1 MAAAQTAEGMS
12 PGLLKVMERA
22 KRDPQVRFTSVAH
35 LLDEQALKRAYD
47 RLRKDAA
54 VGMDGITKE
63 QYGQELERHVS
74 DLHERMR
81 TMRYRHQPIRR
92 VHIPKEKGKTRPL
105 GISCVEDKVV
115 QGALSEVLEALYE
128 PVFFD
133 GSFGFRRGR
142 SAHDALRAL
151 DRVLQGEVGWILEA
165 DIASFFDSIDR
176 TMLMEMLR
184 ERVVDQPFLR
194 LIGKCL
200 HVGILDGEEYTA
212 PDVGTVQGSVL
223 SPMLGNIYLHHVL
236 DVWFERDVRPR
247 LQGQAHLIRYADDF
261 VIAFEK
267 EEDAKRVMAVLPQ
280 RFGRFGLTL
289 HPDKTRVVPMGR
301 PPSDHPKGK
310 GPATLD
316 FLGFTLYWRRSRA
329 GRWVP
334 SFKTRRARLQR
345 ALQAV
350 ADECRRHRH
359 KPVKEQHAG
368 LKRRLVGHFN
378 YFGVN
383 GNIRSLRKLVHGAE
397 RLWRKWLRRRSQRT
411 RLTWERFKATV
422 LRAFPLPKPTIRVQ
436 IWASS

>member
-1 MAAAQTAEGMS
+1 
-12 PGLLKVMERA
+12 
-22 KRDPQVRFTSVAH
+22 
-35 LLDEQALKRAYD
+35 
-47 RLRKDAA
+47 
-54 VGMDGITKE
+54 
-63 QYGQELERHVS
+63 
-74 DLHERMR
+74 
-81 TMRYRHQPIRR
+81 MRYRHQPIRR
-92 VHIPKEKGKTRPL
+92 VHIPKDKGKTRAL
-105 GISCVEDKVV
+105 GICCIEDKMV
-115 QGALSEVLEALYE
+115 QGALSEVLEVIYE

-133 GSFGFRRGR
+133 GSYGFRRGR

-151 DRVLQGEVGWILEA
+151 NRVLQGEVGWILEA

-176 TMLMEMLR
+176 TMLREMLR
-184 ERVVDQPFLR
+184 ERVVDEPFLR

-236 DVWFERDVRPR
+236 DGWFERDVRPR
-247 LQGQAHLIRYADDF
+247 LRGQAHLIRYADDF

-301 PPSDHPKGK
+301 PPSDQTKGK

-316 FLGFTLYWRRSRA
+316 FLGFTAYWRRSRA

-334 SFKTRRARLQR
+334 SFKTRTARLQR

-359 KPVKEQHAG
+359 KPVKEQHAR

-397 RLWRKWLRRRSQRT
+397 SLWRKWLRRRSQRT
-411 RLTWERFKATV
+411 RLTWERFKATI
-422 LRAFPLPKPTIRVQ
+422 LRVFPLPKPTIRVQ